1 MNILTSKK
9 KDAARLLSAGFLAGA
24 VNGLLGAGG
33 GILIISALS
42 KIMKPE
48 GAEKKDIF
56 VSSLCIM
63 LPISAVSCLLYALE
77 GRLVADDFELFVLP
91 TVAGGIVGGLLSDR
105 LKKSSLKRIFA
116 LLVIVS
122 GILLIMK

>member
-9 KDAARLLSAGFLAGA
+9 RDAVYLLSAGFLAGA

-42 KIMKPE
+42 KIMKTDD
-48 GAEKKDIF
+48 ADQSNIF
-56 VSSLCIM
+56 VSSLCVM
-63 LPISAVSCLLYALE
+63 LPISAISCLLYAIE
-77 GRLVADDFELFVLP
+77 GRLVTEDFELFVLP
-91 TVAGGIVGGLLSDR
+91 TVAGGMVGGILSDK

-116 LLVIVS
+116 LLVIAS
-122 GILLIMK
+122 GVLLIIK